1 MENDKLYRKAVED
14 MKELVDDITFQL
26 DYFANEYN
34 YEKQWV
40 FNMFRELFNRK
51 YKKFFK

>member
-1 MENDKLYRKAVED
+1 MDNDKLYKKAVED
-14 MKELVDDITFQL
+14 MKELVNDITFQL
-26 DYFANEYN
+26 DYFANKYN

-51 YKKFFK
+51 YKNFFK